1 MANFPMD
8 DSRYEEDVRKLETS
22 DKAHA
27 GVFNDVF
34 QKLVNNGAF
43 LKRDKVS
50 GEGGDV
56 SGTVVEAMEAASGE
70 FLVPVEGDT
79 SGRLWGKMKK
89 FCEDFNNMK
98 AGLLTVGKIVNDA
111 KTNNPEL
118 PVSAA
123 VAYELGKEVERV
135 SGEVSV
141 LNSDLDYGDQHI
153 ISDCDTFVSPVIT
166 ALANGNTLHRPDT
179 VYWYKIQNI
188 AQNVSSITQ
197 LAFPVSTSSSVPIY
211 YRHRQNSVWG
221 TWSRFIIDSDF
232 GKSLRP
238 ETLNNIV
245 NFGDYI
251 QPVVAEATIDRN
263 YPTTKAGLLEVRP
276 FGDSWIYQRYTTHD
290 GVTYNRRR
298 YMGTWNAWVS
308 K

>member
-1 MANFPMD
+1 MGKSMPNFVLQKAVNAVRIPWIANIGDFFMGW
-8 DSRYEEDVRKLETS
+8 DSFLMGDFCIFMCFIVS
-22 DKAHA
+22 F
-27 GVFNDVF
+27 GVGFFTD
-34 QKLVNNGAF
+34 
-43 LKRDKVS
+43 S
-50 GEGGDV
+50 G
-56 SGTVVEAMEAASGE
+56 
-70 FLVPVEGDT
+70 
-79 SGRLWGKMKK
+79 
-89 FCEDFNNMK
+89 N
-98 AGLLTVGKIVNDA
+98 
-111 KTNNPEL
+111 
-118 PVSAA
+118 
-123 VAYELGKEVERV
+123 Y
-135 SGEVSV
+135 
-141 LNSDLDYGDQHI
+141 SDLDYGDQHI

>member
-141 LNSDLDYGDQHI
+141 LNSDLGDCYKLSGGIKIPSGANLH
-153 ISDCDTFVSPVIT
+153 SDE
-166 ALANGNTLHRPDT
+166 
-179 VYWYKIQNI
+179 YKIPGNYYCTSNDNAKTLTNCPITKAFTLKIELSTGNANPCQTIREYDSGKNYYCI
-188 AQNVSSITQ
+188 FSSD
-197 LAFPVSTSSSVPIY
+197 SK
-211 YRHRQNSVWG
+211 
-221 TWSRFIIDSDF
+221 TWSAWRSTIHNSDLPVLNKNWGIQKVTHISLNSDSNGDFIQFFIDGASDRI
-232 GKSLRP
+232 G
-238 ETLNNIV
+238 
-245 NFGDYI
+245 YI
-251 QPVVAEATIDRN
+251 R
-263 YPTTKAGLLEVRP
+263 L
-276 FGDSWIYQRYTTHD
+276 
-290 GVTYNRRR
+290 
-298 YMGTWNAWVS
+298 S

>member
-70 FLVPVEGDT
+70 FPVPMEGDT

-89 FCEDFNNMK
+89 FCGDFNNMK

-141 LNSDLDYGDQHI
+141 LNTNLSVSQGSISVLQSYITNSNYTLVKYGKVVCFSWAFLYTNTNTIAGEVIATIPSVYCPIGQVKLTNFIEHV
-153 ISDCDTFVSPVIT
+153 DTV
-166 ALANGNTLHRPDT
+166 NTLF
-179 VYWYKIQNI
+179 I
-188 AQNVSSITQ
+188 
-197 LAFPVSTSSSVPIY
+197 TSS
-211 YRHRQNSVWG
+211 
-221 TWSRFIIDSDF
+221 
-232 GKSLRP
+232 
-238 ETLNNIV
+238 
-245 NFGDYI
+245 
-251 QPVVAEATIDRN
+251 
-263 YPTTKAGLLEVRP
+263 GLLQAYINTGSSGWNARINL
-276 FGDSWIYQRYTTHD
+276 SWII
-290 GVTYNRRR
+290 N
-298 YMGTWNAWVS
+298 
-308 K
+308 